1 MQGVGGTHGPQEHRA
16 VASERESRERMAC
29 VDPVDTSKERCTGN
43 GQNSGL
49 AEWAQPCHGCR
60 SPVIRL

>member
-1 MQGVGGTHGPQEHRA
+1 MSTLNSARGWGTHGPQEHRA

-29 VDPVDTSKERCTGN
+29 ADPIDTSRGRCTGN

-49 AEWAQPCHGCR
+49 AE
-60 SPVIRL
+60 